1 MEDSVIF
8 QYFHILYMVNNKLC
22 FGEQRIQ
29 TFLATAEDVNI
40 NKYVLDVMTN
50 KPQKRR
56 YISSQFL
63 YDI

>member
-1 MEDSVIF
+1 
-8 QYFHILYMVNNKLC
+8 MVNNKLC

-40 NKYVLDVMTN
+40 NKFVLDVMTN